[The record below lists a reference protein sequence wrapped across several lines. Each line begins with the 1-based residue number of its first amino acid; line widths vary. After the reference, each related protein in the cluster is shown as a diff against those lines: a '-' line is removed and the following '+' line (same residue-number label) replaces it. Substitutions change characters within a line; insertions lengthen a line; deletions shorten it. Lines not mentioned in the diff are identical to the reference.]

1 MDYVSS
7 LSMAMLTLAKRGQQ
21 KAGQVWQI
29 SFHKSGLKQP
39 TLNVCMKTSWTN
51 FRGSRVNEGFTTQ
64 RERSCWKAKS
74 GHPRTFSSF
83 QQWFILSTANMVRD
97 EEIVHSGYWG
107 SGMNMYLQISSSST
121 PCLIRI
127 HSLVELKKCTHCC
140 KSLQSCRRPYLR

>member
-51 FRGSRVNEGFTTQ
+51 FRGSRVNEGFTTE
-64 RERSCWKAKS
+64 RERSC
-74 GHPRTFSSF
+74 
-83 QQWFILSTANMVRD
+83 
-97 EEIVHSGYWG
+97 
-107 SGMNMYLQISSSST
+107 
-121 PCLIRI
+121 
-127 HSLVELKKCTHCC
+127 
-140 KSLQSCRRPYLR
+140 